1 MKTGLQVMGLAAVLV
16 VVALVLSESANE
28 RAAANAGPTFLAACV
43 AGIIGAVLVSRA
55 LMDRND

>member
-28 RAAANAGPTFLAACV
+28 RAASAPNRRTYSGC
-43 AGIIGAVLVSRA
+43 
-55 LMDRND
+55 